1 MKLLLDQ
8 NLSHRLVA
16 ALQSEFPGST
26 HVRELNLELADD
38 AAIWEFARAHGYTIV
53 SKDADF
59 HQRSFVYG
67 QPPKVVWL
75 RVGNCTTEQVAATL
89 RRRVEDLLAFAQDG
103 ESTFLIVS

>member
-16 ALQSEFPGST
+16 ALQLAFPGST
-26 HVRELNLELADD
+26 HVRDLNLERADD
-38 AAIWEFARAHGYTIV
+38 AAIWQFALKHGYCIV

-89 RRRVEDLLAFAQDG
+89 RRHVGDLRAFEHDQ
-103 ESTFLIVS
+103 ESAFLILS

>member
-38 AAIWEFARAHGYTIV
+38 AAIWEFARGHGYTIV

-75 RVGNCTTEQVAATL
+75 RVGNCTTEQVVATL
-89 RRRVEDLLAFAQDG
+89 RRHADNLRPFAQDE
-103 ESTFLIVS
+103 ESAFLVVS

>member
-1 MKLLLDQ
+1 VKLLLDQ

-26 HVRELNLELADD
+26 HVREHNLELADD
-38 AAIWEFARAHGYTIV
+38 AVIWEFARVHGFAIV

-89 RRRVEDLLAFAQDG
+89 RRRVEDLRAFAQDE
-103 ESTFLIVS
+103 ESTFFIIS

>member
-1 MKLLLDQ
+1 VKLLLDQ

-26 HVRELNLELADD
+26 HVREVGLQDADD
-38 AAIWEFARAHGYTIV
+38 ATTWAFAREHGYVII

-75 RVGNCTTEQVAATL
+75 RVGNCTTEQVADTL
-89 RRRVEDLLAFAQDG
+89 RRYADDLRAFAQDE
-103 ESTFLIVS
+103 ESAFLIVS